1 MTISGNTYEVAEN
14 ANSILK
20 SELTSSMSP
29 EEVIESLKRVGVDSH
44 VTEKGDLMIRYW
56 RIGAEN
62 FVSPEK
68 AAIIRFGQSS
78 SDKGDMIE
86 WLSNNLQ
93 NIRKEHGG
101 QWIAINKDE
110 IIASSLNLS
119 ELMSQITGYDK
130 PLVTFIPAEPVIWN
144 FIYAF

>member
-1 MTISGNTYEVAEN
+1 MKISVNTYEVAEN

-29 EEVIESLKRVGVDSH
+29 EEVIGSLKRLGFDSY

-56 RIGAEN
+56 QIGAED
-62 FVSPEK
+62 FVSPEQ
-68 AAIIRFGQSS
+68 AAIIRIGQPS
-78 SDKGDMIE
+78 SDKFDMIE

-101 QWIAINKDE
+101 QWIAINRDE

-119 ELMSQITGYDK
+119 ELMNQITGYDK

-144 FIYAF
+144 FTYAF